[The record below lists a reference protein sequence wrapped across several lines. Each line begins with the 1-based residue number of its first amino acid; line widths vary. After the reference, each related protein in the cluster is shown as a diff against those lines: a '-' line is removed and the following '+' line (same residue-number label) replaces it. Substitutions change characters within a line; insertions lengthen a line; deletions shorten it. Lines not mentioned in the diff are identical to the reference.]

1 MFSYIIYGLLLKRQ
15 VILQKIEENKKNK
28 MSEGFGQFGL
38 NEENADYSSIQK
50 EVKKISINNIEY
62 PTDYI
67 NIPTTLYDLP
77 LKQFCIKGSYNSSY
91 SGKYISD
98 DMIKYV
104 LSRGCRFLDFEVYY
118 SETDGAYVG
127 YSSDAQSINPLISNN
142 SPVPLSMLLKQT
154 LSFAFSGGFEVSNTN
169 DPLFIQLRLKTDK
182 DTRSQL
188 YSKISETINGIK
200 AMDAFSS
207 YFYNG
212 NVNGNTPISK
222 IMKKAVIVFEDD
234 PEMPAIHKNITSNT
248 SNLMKRTYSEMNPS
262 KFIATP
268 PKKIS
273 TNETNVV
280 DFTMVVPDKNKSA
293 QSNVNIFTSIN
304 KYGVQISL
312 MQYYVYDSKLLEN
325 ENLFKHY
332 NGSYVPMSYCIE
344 YVSDNEDN
352 SNIVFPSIFK
362 K

>member
-1 MFSYIIYGLLLKRQ
+1 VKRQ
-15 VILQKIEENKKNK
+15 SILKKIEETKKNK

-38 NEENADYSSIQK
+38 NEDNKDYAYIQK
-50 EVKKISINNIEY
+50 EIKQNSINKIEY
-62 PTDYI
+62 PTDYQ

-77 LKQFCIKGSYNSSY
+77 LKQFCIKGSYNSSF

-127 YSSDAQSINPLISNN
+127 YSSDSQSVSPLISNDA
-142 SPVPLSMLLKQT
+142 PVSLNLLLKQT
-154 LSFAFSGGFEVSNTN
+154 LSFAFSGGFEISNIN
-169 DPLFIQLRLKTDK
+169 DPLFVQLRLKTEK
-182 DTRSQL
+182 ETRPQL
-188 YSKISETINGIK
+188 YSKISETINGLK
-200 AMDAFSS
+200 SMDAFSS

-222 IMKKAVIVFEDD
+222 LMKKVVIVFEDD
-234 PEMPAIHKNITSNT
+234 PDMPVLHKNMISNT
-248 SNLMKRTYSEMNPS
+248 NALMKRTYSEMNPS
-262 KFIATP
+262 KFIAMP

-280 DFTMVVPDKNKSA
+280 NFTMVVPDKNKSS
-293 QSNVNIFTSIN
+293 QPNVNIFSSIN

-312 MQYYVYDSKLLEN
+312 MQYYVYDTMLLEN
-325 ENLFKHY
+325 EKLFKHY

-352 SNIVFPSIFK
+352 SNIIFPSIFK